1 MVPRDKINYVV
12 SFIGF
17 APADD
22 PQIAIYCVIDRPNVA
37 KQASASYATG
47 VVKNILTEV
56 LPYLHISKTEE
67 MTIAEQEE
75 VDRMLGNI
83 VQGNTPENEDG
94 NGDAPSD
101 GTKEGEQGE
110 QGEQEG
116 QEGQGEAEDKKPSYI
131 VDPDTGELVDPDTG
145 EKAQMN
151 DSADGEADGDADS
164 LPVGVSGR
172 ADNISQDNSTDNTNG
187 PPQQ

>member
-1 MVPRDKINYVV
+1 M
-12 SFIGF
+12 
-17 APADD
+17 
-22 PQIAIYCVIDRPNVA
+22 A

-116 QEGQGEAEDKKPSYI
+116 QEFLLWLLFFNCGLHGFLDRRI
-131 VDPDTGELVDPDTG
+131 CGTGVL
-145 EKAQMN
+145 
-151 DSADGEADGDADS
+151 
-164 LPVGVSGR
+164 
-172 ADNISQDNSTDNTNG
+172 
-187 PPQQ
+187 